1 MTDDKLGNAMRR
13 LPRATASPRFTSDV
27 LRAAR
32 EHNKVR
38 VAWRLAAVTAMVLMI
53 IAGTYAASLRQRE
66 QRLQSLRAERQRI
79 EMDLRRVKAIADQSQ
94 PVVVLES
101 GDTRLI
107 VNHEDPNPQPQLL
120 YY

>member
-1 MTDDKLGNAMRR
+1 
-13 LPRATASPRFTSDV
+13 V
-27 LRAAR
+27 LRAAGDHR
-32 EHNKVR
+32 KLR

-53 IAGTYAASLRQRE
+53 IVGTYAASLRQRQ

-79 EMDLRRVKAIADQSQ
+79 ETDLRRVKAMADQSQ

>member
-1 MTDDKLGNAMRR
+1 
-13 LPRATASPRFTSDV
+13 V

-32 EHNKVR
+32 DQRKVR
-38 VAWRLAAVTAMVLMI
+38 VAWRLAVVTAMVLMI
-53 IAGTYAASLRQRE
+53 IVGTYAASLRQRQ

-79 EMDLRRVKAIADQSQ
+79 EMDLRRVKAMADQSQ